1 LYRSPLAIMAQA
13 ILAILLAS
21 ATAATFVGRRANNAV
36 SQGRWGP
43 RERASV
49 APLAI
54 GYASLSFFARNFLIS
69 AFVGSPEQCWLCPT
83 WAVGLGEPCTKW
95 LVRNH

>member
-1 LYRSPLAIMAQA
+1 MADM
-13 ILAILLAS
+13 
-21 ATAATFVGRRANNAV
+21 AAFSLEDTH
-36 SQGRWGP
+36 SLQGP

-69 AFVGSPEQCWLCPT
+69 AFVGSLERCWLFP
-83 WAVGLGEPCTKW
+83 ARAVPVGLGN
-95 LVRNH
+95 LARNGE